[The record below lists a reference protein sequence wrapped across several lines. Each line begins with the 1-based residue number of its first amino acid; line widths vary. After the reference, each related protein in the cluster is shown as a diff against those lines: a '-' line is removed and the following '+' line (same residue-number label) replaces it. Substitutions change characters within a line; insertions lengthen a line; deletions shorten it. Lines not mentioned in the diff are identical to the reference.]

1 MAAVDKSTILLCIW
15 IPEILLWPSF
25 SSLNGEQG

>member
-1 MAAVDKSTILLCIW
+1 MAAINKSTILLGIS